1 MIKLKTLFIF
11 TFFFGCVKSEFTIDN
26 VNYQLDN
33 VKIFGGSNDDQANDI
48 INTVDGGFMVIG
60 SSKSS
65 DGLIQN
71 KIGSE
76 SDIILMKFD
85 SGKSL
90 EWVKN
95 YGGSRDDRGQ
105 SIVEVQGIGYAILG
119 YSMSDDGDA
128 SNNEG
133 FHDNWVI
140 MIDLKGNIVWEKSYG
155 FSGHDHGYNIIR
167 TKDGNMFF
175 NGFLDVT
182 ASRGLGSS
190 GKEEKSIKHGVGEFW
205 CHKIDLEGNIL
216 WRKYFG
222 GTNNDRSYDSI
233 ETAKGDFII
242 VGSSESNDNDIS
254 FPKGSYDIWV
264 IKLSSNGDFLWE
276 RSYGGSKYETANSI
290 IQSLDNKIYILG
302 STLSN
307 DKDVSFQIGNSDFWL
322 LTLDSN
328 GNLLDEQTFGGSNF
342 DMGKKI
348 EIDNRDNLWL
358 TGYSRSFDFD
368 SNSNKGKNDAVLI
381 QLSKNRILKEFLTIG
396 AEGEDIA
403 NSLIHFNENEII
415 VAGYSDSKEGF
426 FSENKGGKDI
436 FLAFFK

>member
-1 MIKLKTLFIF
+1 MLRNLFIF
-11 TFFFGCVKSEFTIDN
+11 IFFCGCVKSEFIITN
-26 VNYQLDN
+26 KNYELDN
-33 VKIFGGSNDDQANDI
+33 IKTFGGSDDDEANDI
-48 INTVDGGFMVIG
+48 INTSDGGFMVIG
-60 SSKSS
+60 SSKSN

-71 KIGSE
+71 KMDLE

-85 SGKSL
+85 SDKSI

-105 SIVEVQGIGYAILG
+105 SVVEVSGIGYALLG
-119 YSMSDDGDA
+119 YSMSNDGDA

-140 MIDLKGNIVWEKSYG
+140 LIDSIGNIIWEKSYG
-155 FSGHDHGYNIIR
+155 FSGHDHAYNIIK
-167 TKDGNMFF
+167 TKDGNLFF

-182 ASRGLGSS
+182 ASRGLGSTE
-190 GKEEKSIKHGVGEFW
+190 KVEKSIKHGVGEFW
-205 CHKIDLEGNIL
+205 CHKIDLDGNIL

-233 ETAKGDFII
+233 ETADGDFII
-242 VGSSESNDNDIS
+242 VGSSESSDNDIS
-254 FPKGSYDIWV
+254 SPKGSYDIWV

-290 IQSLDNKIYILG
+290 IQSSDKKIHILG
-302 STLSN
+302 STLSD
-307 DKDVSFQIGNSDFWL
+307 DKDISFQMGSSDVYL
-322 LTLDSN
+322 LTIDSD
-328 GNLLDEQTFGGSNF
+328 GNLLSEQTFGGSNF

-348 EIDNRDNLWL
+348 EIDNKDNLWL
-358 TGYSRSFDFD
+358 TGYSRSLDFD
-368 SNSNKGKNDAVLI
+368 LSFNKGKNDAVLI
-381 QLSKNRILKEFLTIG
+381 QLSKNRILKKVLAIG

-415 VAGYSDSKEGF
+415 VAGYSDSRGDYF
-426 FSENKGGKDI
+426 VENKGGKDI

>member
-1 MIKLKTLFIF
+1 MLRNLFIF
-11 TFFFGCVKSEFTIDN
+11 IFFCGCVKSEFITTN
-26 VNYQLDN
+26 KNYELDN
-33 VKIFGGSNDDQANDI
+33 IKTFGGSDDDEANDI
-48 INTVDGGFMVIG
+48 INTSDGGFMVIG
-60 SSKSS
+60 SSKSN

-71 KIGSE
+71 KMDLE

-85 SGKSL
+85 SDKSI

-105 SIVEVQGIGYAILG
+105 SVVEVSGIGYALLG
-119 YSMSDDGDA
+119 YSMSNDGDA
-128 SNNEG
+128 SRNEG

-140 MIDLKGNIVWEKSYG
+140 LIDSIGNIIWEKSYG
-155 FSGHDHGYNIIR
+155 FSGHDHAYNIIK
-167 TKDGNMFF
+167 TKDGNLFF

-182 ASRGLGSS
+182 ASRGLGSTE
-190 GKEEKSIKHGVGEFW
+190 KVEKSIKHGVGEFW
-205 CHKIDLEGNIL
+205 CHKIDLDGNIL

-233 ETAKGDFII
+233 ETADGDFII
-242 VGSSESNDNDIS
+242 VGSSESSDNDIS
-254 FPKGSYDIWV
+254 SPKGSYDIWV

-290 IQSLDNKIYILG
+290 IQSSDKKIHILG
-302 STLSN
+302 STLSD
-307 DKDVSFQIGNSDFWL
+307 DKDISFQMGSSDVYL
-322 LTLDSN
+322 LTIDSD
-328 GNLLDEQTFGGSNF
+328 GNLLSGQTFGGSNF

-348 EIDNRDNLWL
+348 EIDNKDNLWL
-358 TGYSRSFDFD
+358 TGYSRSLDFD
-368 SNSNKGKNDAVLI
+368 LSFNKGKNDAVLI
-381 QLSKNRILKEFLTIG
+381 QLSKNRILKKVLAIG

-415 VAGYSDSKEGF
+415 VAGYSDSRGDYF
-426 FSENKGGKDI
+426 VENKGGKDI

>member
-1 MIKLKTLFIF
+1 MLRNLFIF
-11 TFFFGCVKSEFTIDN
+11 IFFCGCVKSEFIITN
-26 VNYQLDN
+26 KNYKLDN
-33 VKIFGGSNDDQANDI
+33 IKTFGGSDDDEANDI
-48 INTVDGGFMVIG
+48 INTSDGGFMVIG
-60 SSKSS
+60 SSKSN

-71 KIGSE
+71 KMDLE

-85 SGKSL
+85 SDKSI

-105 SIVEVQGIGYAILG
+105 SVVEVSGIGYALLG

-128 SNNEG
+128 SHNEG

-140 MIDLKGNIVWEKSYG
+140 LIDSKGNIVWEKSYG
-155 FSGHDHGYNIIR
+155 FSGHDHAYNIIK
-167 TKDGNMFF
+167 TKDGNLFF

-182 ASRGLGSS
+182 ASRGLGST
-190 GKEEKSIKHGVGEFW
+190 KKVVKSIKHGVGEFW

-233 ETAKGDFII
+233 ETADGDFII
-242 VGSSESNDNDIS
+242 VGSSESTDNDIS
-254 FPKGSYDIWV
+254 SPKGSYDIWV

-290 IQSLDNKIYILG
+290 IQSSDKKIHILG
-302 STLSN
+302 STLSD
-307 DKDVSFQIGNSDFWL
+307 DKDISFQMGSSDFYL
-322 LTLDSN
+322 LTIDSD
-328 GNLLDEQTFGGSNF
+328 GNLLSEQTFGGSNF

-348 EIDNRDNLWL
+348 EIDNKDNLWL
-358 TGYSRSFDFD
+358 TGYSRSLDFD
-368 SNSNKGKNDAVLI
+368 LSFNKGKNDAVLV
-381 QLSKNRILKEFLTIG
+381 QLSKNRILKKVLAIG

-415 VAGYSDSKEGF
+415 VAGYSDSRGDYF
-426 FSENKGGKDI
+426 VENKGGKDI

>member
-1 MIKLKTLFIF
+1 MLRNLFIF
-11 TFFFGCVKSEFTIDN
+11 IFFCGCVKSEFIITN
-26 VNYQLDN
+26 KNYELDN
-33 VKIFGGSNDDQANDI
+33 IKTFGGSDDDEANDI
-48 INTVDGGFMVIG
+48 INTSDGGFMVIG
-60 SSKSS
+60 SSKSN

-71 KIGSE
+71 KMDLE

-85 SGKSL
+85 SDKSI

-105 SIVEVQGIGYAILG
+105 SVVEVSGIGYALLG
-119 YSMSDDGDA
+119 YSMSNDGDA
-128 SNNEG
+128 SRNEG

-140 MIDLKGNIVWEKSYG
+140 LIDSIGNIIWEKSYG
-155 FSGHDHGYNIIR
+155 FSGHDHAYNIIK
-167 TKDGNMFF
+167 TKDGNLFF

-182 ASRGLGSS
+182 ASRGLGSTE
-190 GKEEKSIKHGVGEFW
+190 KVEKSIKHGVGEFW
-205 CHKIDLEGNIL
+205 CHKIDLDGNIL

-233 ETAKGDFII
+233 ETADGDFII
-242 VGSSESNDNDIS
+242 VGSSESSDNDIS
-254 FPKGSYDIWV
+254 SPKGSYDIWV

-290 IQSLDNKIYILG
+290 IQSSDKKIHILG
-302 STLSN
+302 STLSD
-307 DKDVSFQIGNSDFWL
+307 DKDISFQMGSSDFYL
-322 LTLDSN
+322 LTIDSDV
-328 GNLLDEQTFGGSNF
+328 NLLSEQTFGGSNF

-348 EIDNRDNLWL
+348 EIDNKDNLWL
-358 TGYSRSFDFD
+358 TGYSRSLDFD
-368 SNSNKGKNDAVLI
+368 LSFNKGKNDAVLI
-381 QLSKNRILKEFLTIG
+381 QLSKNRILKKVLAIG

-415 VAGYSDSKEGF
+415 VAGYSDSRGDYF
-426 FSENKGGKDI
+426 VENKGGKDI

>member
-1 MIKLKTLFIF
+1 MIMLRNLFIF
-11 TFFFGCVKSEFTIDN
+11 IFFCGCVKSEFIITN
-26 VNYQLDN
+26 KNYELDN
-33 VKIFGGSNDDQANDI
+33 IKTFGGSDDDEANDI
-48 INTVDGGFMVIG
+48 INTSDGGFMVIG
-60 SSKSS
+60 SSKSN

-71 KIGSE
+71 KMDLE

-85 SGKSL
+85 SDKSI

-105 SIVEVQGIGYAILG
+105 SVVEVSGIGYALLG
-119 YSMSDDGDA
+119 YSMSNDGDA
-128 SNNEG
+128 SRNEG

-140 MIDLKGNIVWEKSYG
+140 LIDSIGNIIWEKSYG
-155 FSGHDHGYNIIR
+155 FSGHDHAYNIIK
-167 TKDGNMFF
+167 TKDGNLFF

-182 ASRGLGSS
+182 ASRGLGSTE
-190 GKEEKSIKHGVGEFW
+190 KVEKSIKHGVGEFW
-205 CHKIDLEGNIL
+205 CHKIDLDGNIL

-233 ETAKGDFII
+233 ETADGDFII
-242 VGSSESNDNDIS
+242 VGSSESSDNDIS
-254 FPKGSYDIWV
+254 SPKGSYDIWV

-290 IQSLDNKIYILG
+290 IQSSDKKIHILG
-302 STLSN
+302 STLSD
-307 DKDVSFQIGNSDFWL
+307 DKDISFQMGSSDVYL
-322 LTLDSN
+322 LTIDSD
-328 GNLLDEQTFGGSNF
+328 GNLLSGQTFGGSNF

-348 EIDNRDNLWL
+348 EIDNKDNLWL
-358 TGYSRSFDFD
+358 TGYSRSLDFD
-368 SNSNKGKNDAVLI
+368 LSFNKGKNDAVLI
-381 QLSKNRILKEFLTIG
+381 QLSKNRILKKVLAIG

-415 VAGYSDSKEGF
+415 VAGYSDSRGDYF
-426 FSENKGGKDI
+426 VENKGGKDI

>member
-1 MIKLKTLFIF
+1 MLRNLFILI
-11 TFFFGCVKSEFTIDN
+11 FFCGCVKSEFIITNKD
-26 VNYQLDN
+26 YELDN
-33 VKIFGGSNDDQANDI
+33 IKTFGGSDDDEANDI
-48 INTVDGGFMVIG
+48 INTSDGGFMVIG
-60 SSKSS
+60 SSKSNN
-65 DGLIQN
+65 GLIQN
-71 KIGSE
+71 KINSE

-85 SGKSL
+85 SDKSI

-105 SIVEVQGIGYAILG
+105 SVVEVSGIGYALLG
-119 YSMSDDGDA
+119 YSMSNDGDA

-140 MIDLKGNIVWEKSYG
+140 LIDSKGNIVWEKSYG
-155 FSGHDHGYNIIR
+155 FSGHDHAYNIIK
-167 TKDGNMFF
+167 TKDGNLFF

-182 ASRGLGSS
+182 ASRGLGSTE
-190 GKEEKSIKHGVGEFW
+190 KVVKSIKHGVGEFW

-233 ETAKGDFII
+233 ETADGDFII
-242 VGSSESNDNDIS
+242 VGSSESSDNDIS
-254 FPKGSYDIWV
+254 SPKGSYDIWV

-290 IQSLDNKIYILG
+290 IQSSDKKIHILG
-302 STLSN
+302 STLSD
-307 DKDVSFQIGNSDFWL
+307 DKDISFQMGSSDFCL
-322 LTLDSN
+322 LTIDSD
-328 GNLLDEQTFGGSNF
+328 GNLLSEQTFGGSNF

-348 EIDNRDNLWL
+348 EIDNKDNLWL
-358 TGYSRSFDFD
+358 TGYSRSLDFD
-368 SNSNKGKNDAVLI
+368 LSFNKGKNDAVLI
-381 QLSKNRILKEFLTIG
+381 QLSKNRILKKVLAIG

-415 VAGYSDSKEGF
+415 VAGYSDSRGDYF
-426 FSENKGGKDI
+426 VENKGGKDI

>member
-1 MIKLKTLFIF
+1 MIRNLFIF
-11 TFFFGCVKSEFTIDN
+11 IFFCGCVKSEFIITN
-26 VNYQLDN
+26 KNYELDDI
-33 VKIFGGSNDDQANDI
+33 KTFGGSHDDEANDI
-48 INTVDGGFMVIG
+48 INTSDGGFMVIG
-60 SSKSS
+60 SSKSN

-71 KIGSE
+71 KMDLE

-85 SGKSL
+85 NDKFI

-105 SIVEVQGIGYAILG
+105 SVVEVSGIGYALLG
-119 YSMSDDGDA
+119 YSMSNDGDA
-128 SNNEG
+128 SHNEG

-140 MIDLKGNIVWEKSYG
+140 LIDSKGNIVWEKSYG
-155 FSGHDHGYNIIR
+155 FSGHDHAYNIIK
-167 TKDGNMFF
+167 TKDGNLFF

-182 ASRGLGSS
+182 ASRGLGSTE
-190 GKEEKSIKHGVGEFW
+190 KVEKSIKHGVGEFW
-205 CHKIDLEGNIL
+205 CHKIDLDGNIL

-233 ETAKGDFII
+233 ETADGDFII
-242 VGSSESNDNDIS
+242 VGSSESTDNDIS
-254 FPKGSYDIWV
+254 SPKGSYDIWV

-290 IQSLDNKIYILG
+290 IQSSDKKIHILG
-302 STLSN
+302 STLSD
-307 DKDVSFQIGNSDFWL
+307 DKDISFQMGSSDFYL
-322 LTLDSN
+322 LTIDSD
-328 GNLLDEQTFGGSNF
+328 GNLLSEQTFGGSNF

-348 EIDNRDNLWL
+348 EIDNKDNLWL
-358 TGYSRSFDFD
+358 TGYSRSLDFD
-368 SNSNKGKNDAVLI
+368 LSFNKGKNDAVLV
-381 QLSKNRILKEFLTIG
+381 QLSKNRILKKVLAIG

-415 VAGYSDSKEGF
+415 VAGYSDSRGDYF
-426 FSENKGGKDI
+426 VENKGGKDI

>member
-1 MIKLKTLFIF
+1 MMLRNLFTIIF
-11 TFFFGCVKSEFTIDN
+11 FCGCVKSEFIITN
-26 VNYQLDN
+26 KNYKLDN
-33 VKIFGGSNDDQANDI
+33 IKTFGGSDDEEANDI
-48 INTVDGGFMVIG
+48 INTSDGGFMVIG
-60 SSKSS
+60 SSKSN

-71 KIGSE
+71 KINSE

-85 SGKSL
+85 RDKSI

-95 YGGSRDDRGQ
+95 YGGTRDDRGQ
-105 SIVEVQGIGYAILG
+105 SVVEVHGIGYALLG
-119 YSMSDDGDA
+119 YSMSNDGDA

-140 MIDLKGNIVWEKSYG
+140 LIDSKGNIVWEKSYG
-155 FSGHDHGYNIIR
+155 FSGHDHAYNIIE
-167 TKDGNMFF
+167 TKDGNLFF

-182 ASRGLGSS
+182 ASRGLGSTEKVLKS
-190 GKEEKSIKHGVGEFW
+190 GKHGVGEFW

-233 ETAKGDFII
+233 ETADGDFII
-242 VGSSESNDNDIS
+242 VGSSESSDNDIS
-254 FPKGSYDIWV
+254 SPKGSYDIWV

-290 IQSLDNKIYILG
+290 IQSSDKKIHILG

-307 DKDVSFQIGNSDFWL
+307 DMDISFQMGSSDFCL
-322 LTLDSN
+322 ITIDSD
-328 GNLLDEQTFGGSNF
+328 GNLLSEQTFGGSNF

-348 EIDNRDNLWL
+348 EIDNKGNLWL
-358 TGYSRSFDFD
+358 TGYSRSIDFD
-368 SNSNKGKNDAVLI
+368 LSFNKGKNDAVLI
-381 QLSKNRILKEFLTIG
+381 QLSKNKILKKVLAVG

-415 VAGYSDSKEGF
+415 VAGYSDSREDYF
-426 FSENKGGKDI
+426 VENKGGKDI

>member
-1 MIKLKTLFIF
+1 MLKNLFIF
-11 TFFFGCVKSEFTIDN
+11 IFFCGCVKSEFISTN
-26 VNYQLDN
+26 KNYELDN
-33 VKIFGGSNDDQANDI
+33 IKTFGGSHDDEANDI
-48 INTVDGGFMVIG
+48 INTSDGGFMVIG
-60 SSKSS
+60 SSKSN

-71 KIGSE
+71 KMDLE

-85 SGKSL
+85 NDKSI

-105 SIVEVQGIGYAILG
+105 SVVEVSGIGYALLG
-119 YSMSDDGDA
+119 YSMSNDGDA
-128 SNNEG
+128 SHNEG

-140 MIDLKGNIVWEKSYG
+140 LIDSKGNIVWEKSYG
-155 FSGHDHGYNIIR
+155 FSGHDHAYNIIK
-167 TKDGNMFF
+167 TKDGNLFF

-182 ASRGLGSS
+182 ASRGLGSTE
-190 GKEEKSIKHGVGEFW
+190 KVEKSIKHGVGEFW
-205 CHKIDLEGNIL
+205 CHKIDLDGNIL

-233 ETAKGDFII
+233 ETADGDFII
-242 VGSSESNDNDIS
+242 VGSSESTDNDIS
-254 FPKGSYDIWV
+254 SPKGSYDIWV

-290 IQSLDNKIYILG
+290 IQSSDKKIHIFG
-302 STLSN
+302 STLSD
-307 DKDVSFQIGNSDFWL
+307 DKDISFQMGSSDFFL
-322 LTLDSN
+322 LTIDLD
-328 GNLLDEQTFGGSNF
+328 GNLLSEQTFGGSNF

-348 EIDNRDNLWL
+348 EIDNKDNLWL
-358 TGYSRSFDFD
+358 TGYSRSLDFD
-368 SNSNKGKNDAVLI
+368 LSFNKGKNDAVLV
-381 QLSKNRILKEFLTIG
+381 QLSKNRILKKVLAIG

-415 VAGYSDSKEGF
+415 VAGYSDSRGDYF
-426 FSENKGGKDI
+426 VENKGGKDI

>member
-1 MIKLKTLFIF
+1 MIRNLFIF
-11 TFFFGCVKSEFTIDN
+11 IFFCGCVKSEFIITN
-26 VNYQLDN
+26 KNYELDDI
-33 VKIFGGSNDDQANDI
+33 KTFGGSHDDEANDI
-48 INTVDGGFMVIG
+48 INTSDGGFMVIG
-60 SSKSS
+60 SSKSN

-71 KIGSE
+71 KMDLE

-85 SGKSL
+85 NDKSI

-105 SIVEVQGIGYAILG
+105 SVVEVSGIGYALLG
-119 YSMSDDGDA
+119 YSMSNDGDA
-128 SNNEG
+128 SHNEG

-140 MIDLKGNIVWEKSYG
+140 LIDSKGNIVWEKSYG
-155 FSGHDHGYNIIR
+155 FSGHDHAYNIIK
-167 TKDGNMFF
+167 TKDGNLFF

-182 ASRGLGSS
+182 ASRGLGSTE
-190 GKEEKSIKHGVGEFW
+190 KVEKSVKHGVGEFW
-205 CHKIDLEGNIL
+205 CHKIDLDGNIL

-233 ETAKGDFII
+233 ETADGDFII
-242 VGSSESNDNDIS
+242 VGSSESTDNDIS
-254 FPKGSYDIWV
+254 SPKGSYDIWV

-290 IQSLDNKIYILG
+290 IQSSDKKIHILG
-302 STLSN
+302 STLSD
-307 DKDVSFQIGNSDFWL
+307 DKDISFQMGSSDFYL
-322 LTLDSN
+322 LTIDSD
-328 GNLLDEQTFGGSNF
+328 GNLLSEQTFGGSNF

-348 EIDNRDNLWL
+348 EIDNKDNLWL
-358 TGYSRSFDFD
+358 TGYSRSLDFD
-368 SNSNKGKNDAVLI
+368 LSFNKGKNDAVLV
-381 QLSKNRILKEFLTIG
+381 QLSKNRILKKVLAIG

-415 VAGYSDSKEGF
+415 VAGYSDSRGDYF
-426 FSENKGGKDI
+426 VENKGGKDI

>member
-1 MIKLKTLFIF
+1 MLRNLFIF
-11 TFFFGCVKSEFTIDN
+11 IFFCGCVKSEFIITN
-26 VNYQLDN
+26 KNYELDN
-33 VKIFGGSNDDQANDI
+33 IKTFGGSDDDEANDI
-48 INTVDGGFMVIG
+48 INTSDGGFMVIG
-60 SSKSS
+60 SSKSN

-71 KIGSE
+71 KMDLE

-85 SGKSL
+85 SDKSI

-105 SIVEVQGIGYAILG
+105 SVVEVSGIGYALLG
-119 YSMSDDGDA
+119 YSMSNDGDA
-128 SNNEG
+128 SRNEG

-140 MIDLKGNIVWEKSYG
+140 LIDSIGNIIWEKSYG
-155 FSGHDHGYNIIR
+155 FSGHDHAYNIIK
-167 TKDGNMFF
+167 TKDGNLFF

-182 ASRGLGSS
+182 ASRGLGSTE
-190 GKEEKSIKHGVGEFW
+190 KVEKSIKHGVGEFW
-205 CHKIDLEGNIL
+205 CHKIDLDGNIL

-233 ETAKGDFII
+233 ETADGDFII
-242 VGSSESNDNDIS
+242 VGSSESSDNDIS
-254 FPKGSYDIWV
+254 SPKGSYDIWV

-290 IQSLDNKIYILG
+290 IQSSDKKIHILG
-302 STLSN
+302 STLSD
-307 DKDVSFQIGNSDFWL
+307 DKDISFQMGSSDFYL
-322 LTLDSN
+322 LTIDSD
-328 GNLLDEQTFGGSNF
+328 GNLLSEQTFGGSNF

-348 EIDNRDNLWL
+348 EIDNKDNLWL
-358 TGYSRSFDFD
+358 TGYSRSLDFD
-368 SNSNKGKNDAVLI
+368 LSFNKGKNDAVLI
-381 QLSKNRILKEFLTIG
+381 QLSKNRILKKVLAIG

-415 VAGYSDSKEGF
+415 VAGYSDSRGDYF
-426 FSENKGGKDI
+426 VENKGGKDI

>member
-1 MIKLKTLFIF
+1 MLRNLFILI
-11 TFFFGCVKSEFTIDN
+11 FFCGCVKSEFIITN
-26 VNYQLDN
+26 KNYELDN
-33 VKIFGGSNDDQANDI
+33 IKTFGGSDDDEANDI
-48 INTVDGGFMVIG
+48 INTSDGGFMVIG
-60 SSKSS
+60 SSKSNN
-65 DGLIQN
+65 GLIQN
-71 KIGSE
+71 KINSE

-85 SGKSL
+85 SDKSI

-105 SIVEVQGIGYAILG
+105 SVVEVSGIGYALLG
-119 YSMSDDGDA
+119 YSMSNDGDA

-140 MIDLKGNIVWEKSYG
+140 LIDSKGNIVWEKSYG
-155 FSGHDHGYNIIR
+155 FSGHDHAYNIIK
-167 TKDGNMFF
+167 TKDGNLFF

-182 ASRGLGSS
+182 ASRGLGSTE
-190 GKEEKSIKHGVGEFW
+190 KVVKSIKHGVGEFW

-233 ETAKGDFII
+233 ETADGDFII
-242 VGSSESNDNDIS
+242 VGSSESSDNDIS
-254 FPKGSYDIWV
+254 SPKGSYDIWV

-290 IQSLDNKIYILG
+290 IQSSDKKIHILG
-302 STLSN
+302 STLSD
-307 DKDVSFQIGNSDFWL
+307 DKDISFQMGSSDFCL
-322 LTLDSN
+322 LTIDSD
-328 GNLLDEQTFGGSNF
+328 GNLLSEQTFGGSNF

-348 EIDNRDNLWL
+348 EIDNKDNLWL
-358 TGYSRSFDFD
+358 TGYSRSLDFD
-368 SNSNKGKNDAVLI
+368 LSFNKGKNDAVLI
-381 QLSKNRILKEFLTIG
+381 QLSKNRILKKVLAIG

-415 VAGYSDSKEGF
+415 VAGYSDSRGDYF
-426 FSENKGGKDI
+426 VENKGGKDI

>member
-1 MIKLKTLFIF
+1 MLRNLFIF
-11 TFFFGCVKSEFTIDN
+11 IFFCGCVKSEFIITN
-26 VNYQLDN
+26 KNYELDN
-33 VKIFGGSNDDQANDI
+33 IKTFGGSDDDEANDI
-48 INTVDGGFMVIG
+48 INTSDGGFMVIG
-60 SSKSS
+60 SSKSN

-71 KIGSE
+71 KMDLE

-85 SGKSL
+85 SDKSI

-105 SIVEVQGIGYAILG
+105 SVVEVSGIGYALLG
-119 YSMSDDGDA
+119 YSMSNDGDA
-128 SNNEG
+128 SRNEG

-140 MIDLKGNIVWEKSYG
+140 LIDSIGNIIWEKSYG
-155 FSGHDHGYNIIR
+155 FSGHDHAYNIIK
-167 TKDGNMFF
+167 TKDGNLFF

-182 ASRGLGSS
+182 ASRGLGSTE
-190 GKEEKSIKHGVGEFW
+190 KVEKSIKHGVGEFW
-205 CHKIDLEGNIL
+205 CHKIDLDGNIL

-233 ETAKGDFII
+233 ETADGDFII
-242 VGSSESNDNDIS
+242 VGSSESTDNDIS
-254 FPKGSYDIWV
+254 SPKGSYDIWV

-290 IQSLDNKIYILG
+290 IQSSDKKIHILG
-302 STLSN
+302 STLSD
-307 DKDVSFQIGNSDFWL
+307 DKDISFQMGSSDFYL
-322 LTLDSN
+322 LTIDSD
-328 GNLLDEQTFGGSNF
+328 GNLLSEQTFGGSNF

-348 EIDNRDNLWL
+348 EIDNKDNLWL
-358 TGYSRSFDFD
+358 TGYSRSLDFD
-368 SNSNKGKNDAVLI
+368 LSFNKGKNDAVLI
-381 QLSKNRILKEFLTIG
+381 QLSKNRILKKVLAIG

-415 VAGYSDSKEGF
+415 VAGYSDSRGDYF
-426 FSENKGGKDI
+426 VENKGGKDI

>member
-1 MIKLKTLFIF
+1 MLRNLFIF
-11 TFFFGCVKSEFTIDN
+11 IFFCGCVKSEFIITN
-26 VNYQLDN
+26 KNYELDN
-33 VKIFGGSNDDQANDI
+33 IKTFGGSDDDEANDI
-48 INTVDGGFMVIG
+48 INTSDGGFMVIG
-60 SSKSS
+60 SSKSN

-71 KIGSE
+71 KMDLE

-85 SGKSL
+85 SDKSI

-105 SIVEVQGIGYAILG
+105 SVVEVSGIGYALLG
-119 YSMSDDGDA
+119 YSMSNDGDA
-128 SNNEG
+128 SRNEG

-140 MIDLKGNIVWEKSYG
+140 LIDSKGNIVWEKSYG
-155 FSGHDHGYNIIR
+155 FSGHDHAYNIIK
-167 TKDGNMFF
+167 TKDGNLFF

-182 ASRGLGSS
+182 ASRGLGST
-190 GKEEKSIKHGVGEFW
+190 KKVVKSIKHGVGEFW

-233 ETAKGDFII
+233 ETADGDFII
-242 VGSSESNDNDIS
+242 VGSSESSDNDIS
-254 FPKGSYDIWV
+254 SPKGSYDIWV

-290 IQSLDNKIYILG
+290 IQSSDKKIHILG
-302 STLSN
+302 STLSD
-307 DKDVSFQIGNSDFWL
+307 DKDISFQMGSSDFCL
-322 LTLDSN
+322 LTIDSD
-328 GNLLDEQTFGGSNF
+328 GNLLSEQTFGGSNF

-348 EIDNRDNLWL
+348 EIDNKDNLWL
-358 TGYSRSFDFD
+358 TGYSRSLDFD
-368 SNSNKGKNDAVLI
+368 LSFNKGKNDAVLV
-381 QLSKNRILKEFLTIG
+381 QLSKNRILKKVLAIG

-415 VAGYSDSKEGF
+415 VAGYSDSRGDYF
-426 FSENKGGKDI
+426 VENKGGKDI